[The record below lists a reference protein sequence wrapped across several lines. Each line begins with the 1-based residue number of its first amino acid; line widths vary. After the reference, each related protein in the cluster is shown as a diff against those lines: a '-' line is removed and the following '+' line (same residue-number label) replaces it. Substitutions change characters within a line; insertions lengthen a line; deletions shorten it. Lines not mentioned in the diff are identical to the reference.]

1 MKASIGF
8 HIDFK
13 SVMQR
18 RQKIPRSVYFF
29 KQRVCNRGVAAREL
43 QKLVTGSRF
52 LAGGIEFP
60 KKFSHR

>member
-29 KQRVCNRGVAAREL
+29 KQRVGNRGVAA
-43 QKLVTGSRF
+43 QKF
-52 LAGGIEFP
+52 
-60 KKFSHR
+60 